1 MYLAR
6 ASSMAAIAL
15 TIFPAE
21 YVRAQSAP
29 GAPPAVGIVEAA
41 RRQITESS
49 EFLGRIEAVNRV
61 NIVARVTAFMEAR
74 LFTEGAEVKKGDRC
88 IASSGACSRPIL
100 RRNKRKSPNCEPRST
115 MPN

>member
-1 MYLAR
+1 MMHWCRGLLWPRSKERTMYLAR
-6 ASSMAAIAL
+6 ALSRLLAAIAL

-29 GAPPAVGIVEAA
+29 GAPPAVGIVAAA

-61 NIVARVTAFMEAR
+61 NIVARVSAFMEAR
-74 LFTEGAEVKKGDRC
+74 LFTEGAKNKK
-88 IASSGACSRPIL
+88 
-100 RRNKRKSPNCEPRST
+100 NKQQKRLERG
-115 MPN
+115 